1 MDKRWYPVAVTALI
15 VGCGGDVDSGSPA
28 ATGGQVS
35 VYYGVCVSTGG
46 SPSIDT
52 GKPAETGGGFLGFYG
67 PPSVELTG
75 GSSST
80 SGGATSFG
88 GTAATG
94 EVTSTFDAGPCLA
107 DSDCVQ
113 CVYVT
118 APSNSGECA
127 NATVCCGGKL
137 LNQATCTA
145 NQAAWEA
152 NCSGQGYHLPVCT
165 CIL

>member
-1 MDKRWYPVAVTALI
+1 MDKLWYPVAASILI
-15 VGCGGDVDSGSPA
+15 VGCGGDVDTGSPA

-35 VYYGVCVSTGG
+35 VYYGVSVFTGG
-46 SPSIDT
+46 SAGIDT
-52 GKPAETGGGFLGFYG
+52 GYPTDSGGLVAIEYG
-67 PPSVELTG
+67 PVQATG

-80 SGGATSFG
+80 SGGANSFG
-88 GTAATG
+88 GAAATG
-94 EVTSTFDAGPCLA
+94 GVTSAIDAGPCLA

-118 APSNSGECA
+118 APSTSGECA

-137 LNQATCTA
+137 LSQATCAA

-152 NCSGQGYHLPVCT
+152 NCSGQGYQLPVCT